1 MATEPEAEAG
11 TLADRAVRRAL
22 ARREATARAEVQ
34 RLLDATLALI
44 RRSGDES
51 PPRVADIVAE
61 AGLSNQA
68 FYRHFAGRD
77 ELLAAVA
84 EAGARRVV
92 TYLEHQ
98 MAKAT
103 EPGAQVRRWIEGV
116 LAQAKP
122 DAAHE
127 TRAVTI
133 PMRRSASVATWGRDP
148 LDDARD
154 LLLRPLRALGSDDP
168 ERDAALV
175 SAAAFDRLKHH
186 IWVEPPTR
194 DDVEHLV
201 GFCLRAVGAPEREE
215 ARAGGSAVGGTP
227 GVMV

>member
-1 MATEPEAEAG
+1 MAVEPETG

-22 ARREATARAEVQ
+22 ASKEAAARAEVQ

-44 RRSGDES
+44 RRDGGES

-92 TYLEHQ
+92 TYLRHQ
-98 MAKAT
+98 MAKDDQPA
-103 EPGAQVRRWIEGV
+103 GQIRRWIEGV

-122 DAAHE
+122 EAAHE
-127 TRAVTI
+127 TRAVALPI
-133 PMRRSASVATWGRDP
+133 RRAAPVEARTRDP

-154 LLLRPLRALGSDDP
+154 LLLAPLTALGSTDP
-168 ERDAALV
+168 SRDAALV
-175 SAAAFDRLKHH
+175 AAAAFDRLKHH
-186 IWVEPPTR
+186 IWVEPPSR
-194 DDVEHLV
+194 ADVEHLSR
-201 GFCLRAVGAPEREE
+201 FCLRAVGAP
-215 ARAGGSAVGGTP
+215 A
-227 GVMV
+227 